1 MPPPRRALIDQRPAN
16 AQECLFASE
25 YVIDLDACAAAIRAG
40 YSPDVARTAQTMLM
54 WEPQILA
61 EIERLKTARAL
72 RTHVTH
78 DRVVLELSRIALVD
92 PVDAF
97 DVLPGGEDEQG
108 RPLPTMAV
116 KPLDKM
122 SEDTRRAIE
131 SIEVLPG
138 GGVKIKFASKL
149 KALEMVQPH
158 VQAMQPKVGKG
169 RKGNEL
175 TRDFN
180 RALQIVEDARR
191 RAKGLPQSMK
201 TETISRDGTKTVVE
215 VTLPDETQPEQDVTP

>member
-1 MPPPRRALIDQRPAN
+1 MPPRRALIEHRPPTE
-16 AQECLFASE
+16 QERRFAE
-25 YVIDLDACAAAIRAG
+25 QYLIDLDANAAAIRAG
-40 YSPDVARTAQTMLM
+40 YSPDVARTAQTLLM

-72 RTHVTH
+72 RTHVDH

-97 DVLPGGEDEQG
+97 NILPGGEDEDG
-108 RPLPTMAV
+108 RPLPTMEARTI
-116 KPLDKM
+116 DKIP
-122 SEDTRRAIE
+122 EDTRRAIE
-131 SIEVLPG
+131 SIELLSG

-149 KALEMVQPH
+149 KALEMLTPH
-158 VQAMQPKVGKG
+158 VQSMQPKVGKG

-180 RALQIVEDARR
+180 RALQIVEAARQ

-201 TETISRDGTKTVVE
+201 TETISRDGSKTIVE
-215 VTLPDETQPEQDVTP
+215 VTLEDAPEPERDVTP